1 VFLFVIDSPDVVL
14 EKEVIPAVE
23 DNTEDGQFEIIVDGK
38 TVVGKQKH
46 ARNKER
52 YGSGRGDMSVFVSM
66 QEVDLAIKRARNRRR
81 RAANNNATSNVS
93 SSSSSSP
100 TVFGEQSSN
109 LRLEQL
115 YNKRNNNNNNNNNN
129 KRQGGNKA

>member
-1 VFLFVIDSPDVVL
+1 L

-23 DNTEDGQFEIIVDGK
+23 DNAEDGQFEIIVDGK

-81 RAANNNATSNVS
+81 RAANNNANAS
-93 SSSSSSP
+93 SSSSSSPP

-115 YNKRNNNNNNNNNN
+115 YNKRNNNNSSNSNNN
-129 KRQGGNKA
+129 KRQGGSKA